1 MPLVLIID
9 DNEKNRKLARDVLG
23 AAGFRRS
30 RRRRTEGIMLA
41 AAHLPDV
48 ILMDL
53 RLPDM
58 NGADAAE
65 VARGRTTR
73 TARIPVVAMSA
84 LSFEDG
90 GDWLEKAGFAGCDRE
105 ADPCRS
111 TFPEQVGR
119 YCTEPSWSDR
129 RARMPC

>member
-23 AAGFRRS
+23 AAGFETLEAANG
-30 RRRRTEGIMLA
+30 TEGIRLA
-41 AAHLPDV
+41 AVHLPHV
-48 ILMDL
+48 VLMDL

-58 NGADAAE
+58 NGADARKALMQD
-65 VARGRTTR
+65 GR

-90 GDWLEKAGFAGCDRE
+90 GDWLENAGFAGSLGKPIQIDSF
-105 ADPCRS
+105 A
-111 TFPEQVGR
+111 EQVR
-119 YCTEPSWSDR
+119 RFCTGPS
-129 RARMPC
+129 A

>member
-1 MPLVLIID
+1 MPLVLIVD
-9 DNEKNRKLARDVLG
+9 DNEMNRKLARDVLV
-23 AAGFRRS
+23 AAGFQTLEVAS
-30 RRRRTEGIMLA
+30 GLKGIELA

-58 NGADAAE
+58 NGADAAKALMQDE
-65 VARGRTTR
+65 R

-90 GDWLEKAGFAGCDRE
+90 GDWLETAGFAGSLEKPIHVD
-105 ADPCRS
+105 S
-111 TFPEQVGR
+111 FPAQVGR
-119 YCTEPSWSDR
+119 FCTKPGG
-129 RARMPC
+129 